1 MPELLDPAA
10 AYELWAPTYSAAAHN
25 PLMLAEQA
33 IVERI
38 VASCRA
44 GRALDVGTGSGRY
57 VPILAGSARSV
68 VGVDRS
74 MSMLQQGAA
83 RTRLRADA
91 CSLPFVDGAFGLV
104 NASLMAGD
112 VRDLD
117 GWIHEMARVLSPD
130 GHLVYSD
137 FHPSWTALGWQRT
150 FKDVQGVQ
158 RAIRF
163 EPHTIE
169 GHLSALRA
177 AGLAVLAIREPRLT
191 VRGVSR
197 RVLAIFHAVKPRIA
211 RKELER
217 LAGRPG

>member
-10 AYELWAPTYSAAAHN
+10 AYELWAATYPAAAHN

-38 VASCRA
+38 IASCRA
-44 GRALDVGTGSGRY
+44 RRALDVGTGSGRY

-74 MSMLQQGAA
+74 MSMLQQGEP

-91 CSLPFVDGAFGLV
+91 CSLPIVDAAFDLV

-112 VRDLD
+112 VRDLSE
-117 GWIHEMARVLSPD
+117 WLREMARVLSPN

-137 FHPSWTALGWQRT
+137 FHPSWTTLGWQRT
-150 FKDVQGVQ
+150 FKDVQGVE
-158 RAIRF
+158 RAIRL
-163 EPHTIE
+163 EPHSIE

-177 AGLAVLAIREPRLT
+177 AGLAVLAIREPRLMI
-191 VRGVSR
+191 RGVSR
-197 RVLAIFHAVKPRIA
+197 RVLAIFHAVKPRTG
-211 RKELER
+211 RYEPER
-217 LAGRPG
+217 VGGRFD

>member
-1 MPELLDPAA
+1 
-10 AYELWAPTYSAAAHN
+10 
-25 PLMLAEQA
+25 MLAEQA

-44 GRALDVGTGSGRY
+44 GRALDVGSGSGRY

-74 MSMLQQGAA
+74 LAMLQQGAD

-91 CSLPFVDGAFGLV
+91 YSLPFVDGAFGLV

-112 VRDLD
+112 MRDLV
-117 GWIHEMARVLSPD
+117 GWLHEMARVLSPN

-137 FHPSWTALGWQRT
+137 FHPSWTTLGWQRT

-158 RAIRF
+158 RAVRF

-169 GHLSALRA
+169 SHLSALRA

-191 VRGVSR
+191 VGDISR
-197 RVLAIFHAVKPRIA
+197 RVLAIFHAVKPTMA
-211 RKELER
+211 RKEFER